1 MRKHDFPFAA
11 FAIFILTLVLMS
23 GCLRFRLLSLDEPTV
38 VFERVVFCASLDQ
51 KKGWAEPIGEKALFM
66 KGVDSNVYSFL
77 NLRDLHG
84 VHSLFW
90 KWYAPSRR
98 LYRVT
103 DKISVGEEG
112 KIFERYIAWDVIYIS
127 EDKESGAWTVA
138 VFMDDKVIAVKDFE
152 IK

>member
-1 MRKHDFPFAA
+1 
-11 FAIFILTLVLMS
+11 
-23 GCLRFRLLSLDEPTV
+23 
-38 VFERVVFCASLDQ
+38 
-51 KKGWAEPIGEKALFM
+51 
-66 KGVDSNVYSFL
+66 VY
-77 NLRDLHG
+77 
-84 VHSLFW
+84 SLFW

-112 KIFERYIAWDVIYIS
+112 KIFERYIAWDVIYVS
-127 EDKESGAWTVA
+127 EDKESGVWTVA